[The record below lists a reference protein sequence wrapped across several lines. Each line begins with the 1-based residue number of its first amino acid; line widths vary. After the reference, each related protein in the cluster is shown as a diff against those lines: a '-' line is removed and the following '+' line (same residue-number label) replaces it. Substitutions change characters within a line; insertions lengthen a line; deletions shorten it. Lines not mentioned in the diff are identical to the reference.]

1 MKRTIILTTLL
12 MTAGMAVA
20 QMAAPSPSSPNDN
33 TTGAFTRQYMSW
45 SRIAAATGYTLQVD
59 TAATFDSPLLC
70 SVEHTNTTSSTQGRY
85 VNDLRYGTQ
94 YYWRVRAYNA
104 TDTSAWSVVRTL
116 TTTAKVFLDYSNTP
130 ADNLTGAFTRQFF
143 CWNNSRGSIGYIL
156 ELDTAADFSSPHKR
170 TFNKTTA
177 ADNTDNYFYYAVN
190 DMRYGTRYYWR
201 VRARNNA
208 DTSDWSDTRTLLT
221 TAKVFLDY
229 SNTPADSL
237 TGAFTRQFFCW
248 NNSRGSIGY
257 ILELDT
263 AADFS
268 SPHKRTFNK
277 TTAADN
283 TDNYFYYAVNDMRYG
298 TRYYWRVRARNN
310 ADTSDWSDT
319 RTLLTTAKVFLD
331 YSNTPAD
338 SLTGAFTRQFFCWN
352 NSRGSIGYILEL
364 DTVAD
369 FSSPHKRTFNKNTA
383 ADNTDNYFY
392 YAVNDMR
399 YGTRYYWRV
408 RARNGVDTS
417 GWSDTRTLTTTYRV
431 FLNTPADNTTGWA
444 VSNQYL
450 YWNNSRGSTKYII
463 QIDTSATF
471 SSSLLQTLSKTTAA
485 DNTDSYFYKIV
496 DGLRYGTTYR
506 WRVCAI
512 NNADTS
518 EWSAVWRFTTTY
530 NITTGPA
537 LTMPVNDSTGLTYNN
552 ITLVWQPM
560 DNVQGYRYE
569 VSTSSSF
576 ETLVAA
582 GNTSLTFTALTGAL
596 PSTTYYWHVRGYDA
610 QGNTQWSDVW
620 HFTTADVTLTAPTLV
635 LPSDG
640 SSLPVNVDFAWQ
652 PVFGALTYDL
662 QLSFDNSFN
671 GAVSSFN
678 TADTHY
684 TATGLPQ
691 DMTFYWR
698 VRSNNGNAQSE
709 WSEVR
714 SFNTSGCQPV
724 SDTLRHEMCEGQSYE
739 FFGTTYNMGGT
750 YSHSLT
756 TAQGCDSTVVLV
768 LTVWPRG
775 LDGSVTDT
783 ACDSYTWNDLTFTQS
798 GNYPFYTTTVHGCDS
813 MAVLHLTLFNSVATE
828 VYDTVSEAL
837 VWNGQQCTSTGT
849 YTWSGTTAEGCDS
862 TVTLHLVVNSTGIA
876 GVNNLRLAVYPNPA
890 SGQLTLITDGAEG
903 TAELLDING
912 RRLMLVAVVSEKQT
926 IDVSALEPG
935 LYFLRLTTSSSIAT
949 ARIVVE

>member
-1 MKRTIILTTLL
+1 MKRIVLLSIIL
-12 MTAGMAVA
+12 MHTAVSFG
-20 QMAAPSPSSPNDN
+20 QLTAPSLNSPNDN
-33 TTGAFTRQYMSW
+33 ITGAYTRQYMSW
-45 SRIAAATGYTLQVD
+45 GRISAATGYTLQVD
-59 TAATFDSPLLC
+59 TAATFDSPLLY
-70 SVEHTNTTSSTQGRY
+70 SVEHTNTSSSTQGRH

-116 TTTAKVFLDYSNTP
+116 TTTGKVFLNYSNTP
-130 ADNLTGAFTRQFF
+130 ADSFTGAYTRQFF

-156 ELDTAADFSSPHKR
+156 ELDTVADFSSPHKR

-201 VRARNNA
+201 VCAHNNA

-221 TAKVFLDY
+221 TDKVFFTNL
-229 SNTPADSL
+229 SPSDSL
-237 TGAFTRQFFCW
+237 TGAYTRQ
-248 NNSRGSIGY
+248 
-257 ILELDT
+257 
-263 AADFS
+263 
-268 SPHKRTFNK
+268 
-277 TTAADN
+277 
-283 TDNYFYYAVNDMRYG
+283 YFY
-298 TRYYWRVRARNN
+298 
-310 ADTSDWSDT
+310 WS
-319 RTLLTTAKVFLD
+319 
-331 YSNTPAD
+331 
-338 SLTGAFTRQFFCWN
+338 

-369 FSSPHKRTFNKNTA
+369 FSSPHKRTFNKTTA
-383 ADNTDNYFY
+383 ADNTDDAHY

-417 GWSDTRTLTTTYRV
+417 GWSDTRTLLTTDKAFFTNLSPSDSLTGAYTRQYFYWRNSRGSIGYILELDTVADFSSPHKRTFNKTTAADNTNDAFSYAVDDMRYGTRYYWRVRARNSVDTSGLSDTRTLTTTYSAS
-431 FLNTPADNTTGWA
+431 LNSPADNSIGRA
-444 VSNQYL
+444 VSDLYL

-496 DGLRYGTTYR
+496 DGLRYGTTYC

-569 VSTSSSF
+569 VSTSSTF

-582 GNTSLTFTALTGAL
+582 GNTSLTFSVVTTAL
-596 PSTTYYWHVRGYDA
+596 PSTSYYWRVQGYNA
-610 QGNTQWSDVW
+610 QGNTAWSPVW
-620 HFTTADVTLTAPTLV
+620 HFTTDDVTLTAPELAT
-635 LPSDG
+635 PANG
-640 SSLPVNVDFAWQ
+640 SSQPVNVDLAWH

-662 QLSFDNSFN
+662 QLSFDNNFT
-671 GAVSSFN
+671 GALSSFN

-684 TATGLPQ
+684 TVNGLPQ
-691 DMTFYWR
+691 NMTFYWR
-698 VRSNNGNAQSE
+698 ARSNNGNTQSE

-714 SFNTSGCQPV
+714 SFVTNGCQPV
-724 SDTLRHEMCEGQSYE
+724 SDTLYHEMCEGQGYD
-739 FFGTTYNMGGT
+739 FFGTSYTATGN
-750 YSHSLT
+750 YSHILT
-756 TAQGCDSTVVLV
+756 TAAGCDSTVVLA
-768 LTVWPRG
+768 LTVYPRG
-775 LDGSVTDT
+775 MDGSVTDT
-783 ACDSYTWNDLTFTQS
+783 ACDSYTWNELTFTQS

-813 MAVLHLTLFNSVATE
+813 MTILYLTIYNSVTENIYDIATG
-828 VYDTVSEAL
+828 VYE
-837 VWNGQQCTSTGT
+837 WNGDHYSASGDYTQHFSTVH
-849 YTWSGTTAEGCDS
+849 GCDS
-862 TVTLHLVVNSTGIA
+862 TVVLHLTVTVGLTDVAADNIHIFVHGNNIITEGIKEESVRVFDMVGRPVSNHNLPNGVYMVKVGTLPARKVVVI
-876 GVNNLRLAVYPNPA
+876 R
-890 SGQLTLITDGAEG
+890 
-903 TAELLDING
+903 
-912 RRLMLVAVVSEKQT
+912 
-926 IDVSALEPG
+926 
-935 LYFLRLTTSSSIAT
+935 
-949 ARIVVE
+949 

>member
-20 QMAAPSPSSPNDN
+20 QMAAPSLSSPSDN
-33 TTGAFTRQYMSW
+33 ATGSFTRQYMSW
-45 SRIAAATGYTLQVD
+45 GRIAAATGYTLQVD

-70 SVEHTNTTSSTQGRY
+70 SVEHTNTSSSTQGRY

-130 ADNLTGAFTRQFF
+130 ADSLTGAFTRQFF

-156 ELDTAADFSSPHKR
+156 ELDTVDDFSSPHKR

-177 ADNTDNYFYYAVN
+177 ADNTDNYFSYAVN

-221 TAKVFLDY
+221 TDKVFFTNL
-229 SNTPADSL
+229 SPADSL
-237 TGAFTRQFFCW
+237 TGAYTRQFFYW
-248 NNSRGSIGY
+248 SNSRGS
-257 ILELDT
+257 T
-263 AADFS
+263 
-268 SPHKRTFNK
+268 
-277 TTAADN
+277 
-283 TDNYFYYAVNDMRYG
+283 
-298 TRYYWRVRARNN
+298 
-310 ADTSDWSDT
+310 
-319 RTLLTTAKVFLD
+319 
-331 YSNTPAD
+331 
-338 SLTGAFTRQFFCWN
+338 
-352 NSRGSIGYILEL
+352 GYILEL

-369 FSSPHKRTFNKNTA
+369 FSSPHKRTFNKTTA
-383 ADNTDNYFY
+383 ADNTDDAHY

-417 GWSDTRTLTTTYRV
+417 GWSDTRTLTTTYRA
-431 FLNTPADNTTGWA
+431 FLNSPADNATGRA
-444 VSNQYL
+444 VSDLYL

-518 EWSAVWRFTTTY
+518 EWSDVWRFTTAY
-530 NITTGPA
+530 NITTGPV
-537 LTMPVNDSTGLTYNN
+537 LTMPDNDSVGVAYNGA
-552 ITLVWQPM
+552 TLVWQAM
-560 DNVQGYRYE
+560 DNMQGYRYE

-596 PSTTYYWHVRGYDA
+596 PSTTYYWRVRGYDA

-620 HFTTADVTLTAPTLV
+620 HFTTADVTLTAPALV

-640 SSLPVNVDFAWQ
+640 SSQPVNVDFAWQ

-691 DMTFYWR
+691 NMTFYWR

-714 SFNTSGCQPV
+714 SFNTNGCQPV

-739 FFGTTYNMGGT
+739 FFGTAYSVGGT

-768 LTVWPRG
+768 LTVWTRG

-813 MAVLHLTLFNSVATE
+813 MAVLHLTINNSVATT
-828 VYDTVSEAL
+828 VYDTATAPI
-837 VWNGQQCTSTGT
+837 VWNGQQCDASGT
-849 YTWSGTTAEGCDS
+849 YVWNGTSVDGCDS
-862 TVTLHLVVNSTGIA
+862 TVTLYLVVNTTGITSVDCF
-876 GVNNLRLAVYPNPA
+876 GMSVYPNPTH
-890 SGQLTLITDGAEG
+890 GQVTLVTDDAEG

>member
-1 MKRTIILTTLL
+1 MFLRPRSFKGDWRYLNNNGHEHITSCLFLNLIISSAGGGEKQQLRPTHTRVCIMKRIVLLSIIL
-12 MTAGMAVA
+12 MHTAVSFG
-20 QMAAPSPSSPNDN
+20 QLTAPSLISPNDN
-33 TTGAFTRQYMSW
+33 ITGAYTRQYMSW
-45 SRIAAATGYTLQVD
+45 GRIAAATGYTLQVD
-59 TAATFDSPLLC
+59 TAATFDSPLLY
-70 SVEHTNTTSSTQGRY
+70 SVEHTNTSSSTQGRH

-130 ADNLTGAFTRQFF
+130 ADSLTGAYTRQFF

-156 ELDTAADFSSPHKR
+156 ELDTVADFSSSHKR

-201 VRARNNA
+201 VCARNNA

-221 TAKVFLDY
+221 TDKVFFTNL
-229 SNTPADSL
+229 SPSDSL
-237 TGAFTRQFFCW
+237 TGAYTRQYFYW
-248 NNSRGSIGY
+248 SNSRGSTGY

-263 AADFS
+263 VVDFS
-268 SPHKRTFNK
+268 SPHKRSFNK

-298 TRYYWRVRARNN
+298 TRYYWRVRA
-310 ADTSDWSDT
+310 
-319 RTLLTTAKVFLD
+319 
-331 YSNTPAD
+331 
-338 SLTGAFTRQFFCWN
+338 
-352 NSRGSIGYILEL
+352 
-364 DTVAD
+364 
-369 FSSPHKRTFNKNTA
+369 H
-383 ADNTDNYFY
+383 
-392 YAVNDMR
+392 
-399 YGTRYYWRV
+399 
-408 RARNGVDTS
+408 NGVDTS
-417 GWSDTRTLTTTYRV
+417 GWSDTRTLTTTYRA
-431 FLNTPADNTTGWA
+431 FLNSPADNSTGWS
-444 VSNQYL
+444 VNGLYL

-518 EWSAVWRFTTTY
+518 EWSAVWRFTTAY

-569 VSTSSSF
+569 VSTSSTF

-582 GNTSLTFTALTGAL
+582 GNTSLTFSVVTTAL
-596 PSTTYYWHVRGYDA
+596 PSTTYYWRVQGYNA
-610 QGNTQWSDVW
+610 QGNTAWSPVW
-620 HFTTADVTLTAPTLV
+620 HFTTDDVTLTAPGLAT
-635 LPSDG
+635 PANG
-640 SSLPVNVDFAWQ
+640 SSQPVNVDLAWH

-662 QLSFDNSFN
+662 QLSFDNNFT
-671 GAVSSFN
+671 GTVSSFN

-684 TATGLPQ
+684 TVDGLPQ
-691 DMTFYWR
+691 NMTFYWR
-698 VRSNNGNAQSE
+698 ARSNNGNTQSE

-714 SFNTSGCQPV
+714 SFVTNGCQPV
-724 SDTLRHEMCEGQSYE
+724 SDTLYHEMCEGQSYE
-739 FFGTTYNMGGT
+739 FFGTSYTATGN
-750 YSHSLT
+750 YSHMLT
-756 TAQGCDSTVVLV
+756 TAAGCDSTVVLA
-768 LTVWPRG
+768 LTVYPRG
-775 LDGSVTDT
+775 MDGSVTDT
-783 ACDSYTWNDLTFTQS
+783 ACDSYTWNELTFTQS

-813 MAVLHLTLFNSVATE
+813 MTILYLTIYNSVTE
-828 VYDTVSEAL
+828 NIYDTATGVYE
-837 VWNGQQCTSTGT
+837 WNGDHYSASGDYTQHFSTVH
-849 YTWSGTTAEGCDS
+849 GCDS
-862 TVTLHLVVNSTGIA
+862 TVVLHLTVTVGLTDVAADNIHIFVRGNNIITEGIKEESVRVFDMVGRPVSNHNLPNGVYMVKVGTLPARKVVVI
-876 GVNNLRLAVYPNPA
+876 R
-890 SGQLTLITDGAEG
+890 
-903 TAELLDING
+903 
-912 RRLMLVAVVSEKQT
+912 
-926 IDVSALEPG
+926 
-935 LYFLRLTTSSSIAT
+935 
-949 ARIVVE
+949 

>member
-20 QMAAPSPSSPNDN
+20 QMAAPSPSSPDDN
-33 TTGAFTRQYMSW
+33 ATGSFTRQYMSW
-45 SRIAAATGYTLQVD
+45 GRIAAATGYTLQVD

-70 SVEHTNTTSSTQGRY
+70 SVEHTNTSSSTQGRY

-104 TDTSAWSVVRTL
+104 TDTSAWSVVR
-116 TTTAKVFLDYSNTP
+116 
-130 ADNLTGAFTRQFF
+130 
-143 CWNNSRGSIGYIL
+143 
-156 ELDTAADFSSPHKR
+156 
-170 TFNKTTA
+170 
-177 ADNTDNYFYYAVN
+177 
-190 DMRYGTRYYWR
+190 
-201 VRARNNA
+201 
-208 DTSDWSDTRTLLT
+208 
-221 TAKVFLDY
+221 
-229 SNTPADSL
+229 SL
-237 TGAFTRQFFCW
+237 T
-248 NNSRGSIGY
+248 
-257 ILELDT
+257 
-263 AADFS
+263 
-268 SPHKRTFNK
+268 
-277 TTAADN
+277 
-283 TDNYFYYAVNDMRYG
+283 
-298 TRYYWRVRARNN
+298 
-310 ADTSDWSDT
+310 
-319 RTLLTTAKVFLD
+319 TTAKVFLD

-364 DTVAD
+364 DTVDD
-369 FSSPHKRTFNKNTA
+369 FSSPYKRTFNKSTA
-383 ADNTDNYFY
+383 VDNTDNYFS

-518 EWSAVWRFTTTY
+518 EWSDVWRFTTAY
-530 NITTGPA
+530 NITTGPT
-537 LTMPVNDSTGLTYNN
+537 LTMPANDSVGVAYNGA
-552 ITLVWQPM
+552 TLVWQAV
-560 DNVQGYRYE
+560 DNMQGYRYE
-569 VSTSSSF
+569 VSNSSSF
-576 ETLVAA
+576 ETLVAE

-596 PSTTYYWHVRGYDA
+596 PSTTYYWRVRGYDA

-620 HFTTADVTLTAPTLV
+620 HFTTADVTLTAPELV
-635 LPSDG
+635 TPASG
-640 SSLPVNVDFAWQ
+640 SSQPVNVDLAWH

-662 QLSFDNSFN
+662 QLSFDNSFT

-691 DMTFYWR
+691 NMTFYWR

-714 SFNTSGCQPV
+714 SFNTNGCQSV

-739 FFGTTYNMGGT
+739 FFGTAYSVGGT

-768 LTVWPRG
+768 LTVWTRG

-813 MAVLHLTLFNSVATE
+813 MAVLHLTINNSVATI
-828 VYDTVSEAL
+828 VYDTTTAPI
-837 VWNGQQCTSTGT
+837 VWNGQQCDTSGT
-849 YTWSGTTAEGCDS
+849 YVWNGTTVDGCDS
-862 TVTLHLVVNSTGIA
+862 TVTLYLVVNTTVITSVEGF
-876 GVNNLRLAVYPNPA
+876 GMSVYPNPTH
-890 SGQLTLITDGAEG
+890 GQVTLVTDGVEGVAEVF
-903 TAELLDING
+903 DIKG
-912 RRLMLVAVVSEKQT
+912 HRMMMVDVVSEKQT
-926 IDVSALEPG
+926 IDVSALEQG
-935 LYFLRLTTSSSIAT
+935 FYFIRLTTSSSIAT

>member
-1 MKRTIILTTLL
+1 MYMPMAFGQLT
-12 MTAGMAVA
+12 
-20 QMAAPSPSSPNDN
+20 APSLNSPNDN
-33 TTGAFTRQYMSW
+33 ITGAYTRQYMTW
-45 SRIAAATGYTLQVD
+45 GRIAAATGYTLQVD
-59 TAATFDSPLLC
+59 TATTFDSPLLY
-70 SVEHTNTTSSTQGRY
+70 SVEHSNTSSSTQGRY
-85 VNDLRYGTQ
+85 VNDLRYGTH

-116 TTTAKVFLDYSNTP
+116 TTTAKVFLNYSNTP
-130 ADNLTGAFTRQFF
+130 ADSLTGAYTRQLFH
-143 CWNNSRGSIGYIL
+143 WNNSRGSIGYIL
-156 ELDTAADFSSPHKR
+156 ELDTVADFSSPYKR

-177 ADNTDNYFYYAVN
+177 FDNTDNYFYYAVN

-221 TAKVFLDY
+221 TDKVFLNY

-237 TGAFTRQFFCW
+237 TGAYTRLLFHW

-263 AADFS
+263 VSDFS

-277 TTAADN
+277 TTSVDN

-298 TRYYWRVRARNN
+298 TRYYWRVRARNSV
-310 ADTSDWSDT
+310 DTSGWSDT
-319 RTLLTTAKVFLD
+319 RTLLTTDKVFLN

-338 SLTGAFTRQFFCWN
+338 SLTGAYTRQFFHWN

-369 FSSPHKRTFNKNTA
+369 FSSPHKRTFNKTTA

-417 GWSDTRTLTTTYRV
+417 GWSDTRTLTTTYRA
-431 FLNTPADNTTGWA
+431 FLNSPADNSTGWS
-444 VSNQYL
+444 VSGLYL

-471 SSSLLQTLSKTTAA
+471 SSSLLQTLSKTTSA

-569 VSTSSSF
+569 VSTSSTF

-582 GNTSLTFTALTGAL
+582 GNTSLTFSVVTTAL
-596 PSTTYYWHVRGYDA
+596 PSTTYYWRVQGYNA
-610 QGNTQWSDVW
+610 QGNTAWSSVW
-620 HFTTADVTLTAPTLV
+620 HFTTDDVTLTAPGLAT
-635 LPSDG
+635 PANG
-640 SSLPVNVDFAWQ
+640 SSQPVNVDLAWH

-662 QLSFDNSFN
+662 QLSFDNNFT
-671 GAVSSFN
+671 GAVSSFS

-684 TATGLPQ
+684 TVSGLPQ
-691 DMTFYWR
+691 NMTFYWR
-698 VRSNNGNAQSE
+698 ARSNNGNAHSE

-714 SFNTSGCQPV
+714 SFVTNDCQPV
-724 SDTLRHEMCEGQSYE
+724 SDTVYHEMCEGQSYE
-739 FFGTTYNMGGT
+739 FFGTSYTATGN
-750 YSHSLT
+750 YSHLLT
-756 TAQGCDSTVVLV
+756 TAAGCDSTVVLV
-768 LTVWPRG
+768 LTVHPRG
-775 LDGSVTDT
+775 MDGSVIDT
-783 ACDSYTWNDLTFTQS
+783 ACDSYTWNDLTFIQS

-813 MAVLHLTLFNSVATE
+813 MAILYLTIYNSVTE
-828 VYDTVSEAL
+828 NIYDTATGVYE
-837 VWNGQQCTSTGT
+837 WNGEYYSVSGDYTQNFSTVQ
-849 YTWSGTTAEGCDS
+849 GCDS
-862 TVTLHLVVNSTGIA
+862 TVVLHLTVTVGIA
-876 GVNNLRLAVYPNPA
+876 DVAA
-890 SGQLTLITDGAEG
+890 D
-903 TAELLDING
+903 DINIFVRDNSIIIEGIKEESVKVFDMEG
-912 RRLMLVAVVSEKQT
+912 RLVGNHNLPNGVYMVKVGSLPARKVVV
-926 IDVSALEPG
+926 I
-935 LYFLRLTTSSSIAT
+935 R
-949 ARIVVE
+949 